1 MANKITKREMFRG
14 VINYIENGRFDVE
27 GLDTTKA
34 IEMLSH
40 EIELLERK
48 NSSDK
53 KPTAQQAVNNGI
65 KDAIYNSMEADRL
78 YTVTEL
84 IKEIPECNEL
94 TNQRVSAL
102 MRQMVIDNLVE
113 KIEEKRK
120 SFFKVCRGE

>member
-14 VINYIENGRFDVE
+14 VINFIENGEFAVE
-27 GLDTTKA
+27 GLDSVKA

-53 KPTAQQAVNNGI
+53 KPTAQQTVNNTI
-65 KDAIYNSMEADRL
+65 KDAIFNGMETNRL
-78 YTVTEL
+78 YTVTEI
-84 IKEIPECNEL
+84 IKEVPECNEL

>member
-65 KDAIYNSMEADRL
+65 KDAIYNGMEADRL

>member
-14 VINYIENGRFDVE
+14 VINYIENGKFDIE

-40 EIELLERK
+40 EIELLKRK

-53 KPTAQQAVNNGI
+53 KPTAQQAVNSGI
-65 KDAIYNSMEADRL
+65 KEAIYNGMETDRL

-84 IKEIPECNEL
+84 IKEISECNEL

-120 SFFKVCRGE
+120 SFFKVCREG